1 MALDEYAANA
11 DIIGRA
17 EINDLEAI
25 LAVSNTDVDEAIPLI
40 EASLNDA
47 LTDRT

>member
-1 MALDEYAANA
+1 M
-11 DIIGRA
+11 IRRA
-17 EINDLEAI
+17 
-25 LAVSNTDVDEAIPLI
+25 DVDEAIPLI